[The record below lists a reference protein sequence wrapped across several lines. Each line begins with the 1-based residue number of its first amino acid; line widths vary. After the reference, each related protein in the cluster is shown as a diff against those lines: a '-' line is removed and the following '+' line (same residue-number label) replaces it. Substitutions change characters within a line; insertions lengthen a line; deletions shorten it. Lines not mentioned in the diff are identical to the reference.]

1 MPISAI
7 IVPASRPS
15 SHLGSAVKLAQ
26 ESGCFLLVLCS
37 KKASAQAAQE
47 FIHSAGISDLSLKRN
62 LGVLIA
68 RLAGWQK
75 IFFLDDDIGSL
86 SAGALH
92 KAAASLDQHDLAGFI
107 AGEFPDN
114 SVIRHAERLSG
125 TEPGRHLS
133 GSALAINVAQAKGF
147 FPDIYNEDWL
157 FMYDNEDNA
166 VEVGY
171 VAQQPYDPFRS
182 PRRAVSEEFG
192 DVIAEGLLQLNTG
205 GLAATESDWEAV
217 LHRRRLL
224 LTDIRSRLIAQPTA
238 VAQESAL
245 RSLEAAEVRLLEL
258 DPASCVRYIKSWRR
272 DLSLWHQRH
281 GAQPSNTVVKLLMRE
296 KVELPAWVK
305 LKTKTAKAVE
315 APAEEAAAPKA
326 EAPADTEVTE
336 AEAEAAAD
344 AVEEAPAE
352 VTEEVRVAEVNE
364 EAASDAEAKTT
375 DIDHTDTEADNK

>member
-47 FIHSAGISDLSLKRN
+47 LIHSAGISGLGVDIPTHYTHPLVSGFATADFADAIAHRHSDLSLKRN

-86 SAGALH
+86 SASALH
-92 KAAASLDQHDLAGFI
+92 EAAASLDQHDLAGFI
-107 AGEFPDN
+107 AGEYPDN

-133 GSALAINVAQAKGF
+133 GSALAVNVAQAKGF

-157 FMYDNEDNA
+157 FMYDNEDKA

-192 DVIAEGLLQLNTG
+192 DVIAEGLLALNTG
-205 GLAATESDWEAV
+205 GLAAIAASESDWQAV
-217 LHRRRLL
+217 LYRRRLL
-224 LTDIRSRLIAQPTA
+224 ITDIRSRLVALPATI
-238 VAQESAL
+238 AQESAL
-245 RSLEAAEVRLLEL
+245 RSLEAAEARLLEL

-272 DLSLWHQRH
+272 DLSLWHQR
-281 GAQPSNTVVKLLMRE
+281 LD
-296 KVELPAWVK
+296 K
-305 LKTKTAKAVE
+305 LK
-315 APAEEAAAPKA
+315 PAGEMPEIMSQLGLRTVSVDFIPQN
-326 EAPADTEVTE
+326 
-336 AEAEAAAD
+336 
-344 AVEEAPAE
+344 
-352 VTEEVRVAEVNE
+352 R
-364 EAASDAEAKTT
+364 
-375 DIDHTDTEADNK
+375 